1 MYTKH
6 DFRAFTISLFLAL
19 SGLLSILAP
28 QLVSAN
34 SLQPQTIAPPVG
46 PAVQVA
52 TPDLSNANVKAYY
65 FYSNECA
72 HCIAILEE
80 VINPLVAKH
89 PGKLDIRLLEL
100 GNPDYYR
107 ALIAAE
113 SHYAIKPEQ
122 RGLPTMLIADRILI
136 GEDQNRSEL
145 PGLIENAISGNP
157 IDFPTVPGLDPA
169 TLISVTPQPNLSG
182 VACSADNPQTCDVAN
197 PIHLAYFYKV
207 GCKECNRADADLKFL
222 RSEHPNLIIQEFNIL
237 EDVDLALWMARRA
250 GRTDENNITAP
261 AVFIG
266 DKAFISEKEITP
278 DVLTAEIERLSATGA
293 PAFWENYNKA
303 EGLAALAGKFRT
315 IEWPGIMASG
325 LIDGL
330 NPCAFATII
339 FFISYLALSGR
350 KGKEILITGAAFTA
364 GIFLAYFVIGIALYK
379 VMDLIKDQLAIAG
392 KILYAIIALLCLYMA
407 IMSLRD
413 YFKVKHGDLSDMEMK
428 LPEPLRKRINATIRE
443 GQKATNYYIGA
454 FVTGILISFIE
465 LACTGQIYFPVIVAM
480 MSVPELKTKAVT
492 YLLLYNLM
500 FIIPLVIVFI
510 LAYNGTT
517 SKELGNFLKKHAA
530 TVKIGMAIVFFALA
544 IWLITSLF

>member
-28 QLVSAN
+28 IGQCQFSSTAN
-34 SLQPQTIAPPVG
+34 HCAASR

-237 EDVDLALWMARRA
+237 EDVDMA
-250 GRTDENNITAP
+250 
-261 AVFIG
+261 
-266 DKAFISEKEITP
+266 
-278 DVLTAEIERLSATGA
+278 
-293 PAFWENYNKA
+293 
-303 EGLAALAGKFRT
+303 
-315 IEWPGIMASG
+315 
-325 LIDGL
+325 
-330 NPCAFATII
+330 
-339 FFISYLALSGR
+339 
-350 KGKEILITGAAFTA
+350 
-364 GIFLAYFVIGIALYK
+364 
-379 VMDLIKDQLAIAG
+379 
-392 KILYAIIALLCLYMA
+392 
-407 IMSLRD
+407 
-413 YFKVKHGDLSDMEMK
+413 
-428 LPEPLRKRINATIRE
+428 
-443 GQKATNYYIGA
+443 
-454 FVTGILISFIE
+454 
-465 LACTGQIYFPVIVAM
+465 
-480 MSVPELKTKAVT
+480 
-492 YLLLYNLM
+492 
-500 FIIPLVIVFI
+500 
-510 LAYNGTT
+510 
-517 SKELGNFLKKHAA
+517 
-530 TVKIGMAIVFFALA
+530 
-544 IWLITSLF
+544 